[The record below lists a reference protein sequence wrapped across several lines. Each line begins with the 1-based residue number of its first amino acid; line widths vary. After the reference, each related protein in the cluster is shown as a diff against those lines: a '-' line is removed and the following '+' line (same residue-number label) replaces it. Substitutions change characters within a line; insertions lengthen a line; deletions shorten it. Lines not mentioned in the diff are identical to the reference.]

1 MNEIINFFENKHNDI
16 LKVIE
21 IFVSQNKNEGFN
33 EELIEFLLTS
43 KNLKEIE
50 FYYNDNYNISIEIL
64 EKYYDYIQI
73 NCHNYLGNS
82 ILHILFMNKNFE
94 KISSNYYHLEKIY
107 ELMLKIMKK
116 NKKLILSKNREF
128 NTPFIL
134 AANSACNMA
143 LTIMSEIY
151 SIQYLEEIN

>member
-1 MNEIINFFENKHNDI
+1 MLF
-16 LKVIE
+16 LK
-21 IFVSQNKNEGFN
+21 
-33 EELIEFLLTS
+33 
-43 KNLKEIE
+43 
-50 FYYNDNYNISIEIL
+50 NDNYVISIEIL
-64 EKYYDYIQI
+64 EKFYDYIQI

-151 SIQYLEEIN
+151 SIQYLEEINEYSTVLHQACISNKLNTVRYLIEIHIIIQIFN